1 MVVGLSSI
9 FDLDTSLTVAGSSAY
24 ANYRQMA
31 PHRDVTGQTAFST
44 GPINF
49 RFQTSSSVYIVP
61 NRSYIRMRIKLGNRD
76 PVTGVPT
83 PITFAN
89 RIAPNINLGHHLF
102 QNCEWRIGDKTVSR
116 ISDFVPQVG
125 ALHQRLNTSKNWRET
140 TGRATNYSNYSFVQ
154 RQTDI
159 VKDAPYLL
167 GETLATPLSNLYT
180 DALRILFET
189 HVDAIVSFPAN
200 GNGLLTFTTHD
211 PAAFG
216 DAQSDLA
223 RPAFAGRV
231 GQIIEIGKQ
240 PHPTQQYIIAGEPV
254 RVAVGAA
261 DTPFMRLALQRPAN
275 ATYLNA
281 GLDVP
286 IARTNYLRE
295 VRFIEFTKP
304 EARGAGA
311 FELCFQLPL
320 SIWDYEKGIPGADHT
335 LMLNPVPQDVLK
347 RAIIQSAGADI
358 PSANIYF
365 EVESMYLVT
374 YQITGP
380 PVTSTEFLIDLET
393 IRLQTDNTI
402 GASPGSLTQKI
413 FDVSPSTYALAVCY
427 QDQRVGGADTRLSSA
442 QFRFFNADLG
452 YEATNALKRFYIQYA
467 GQQFPSPDADPN
479 LTVID
484 NETGNKDYTTERYM
498 QTMIESGQYYQL
510 GESIQEFRERG
521 PFYYFLVPRDNT
533 DKSTRVQIN
542 QMFQETNAATT
553 AQLGPALA
561 SLKLC
566 LFDLSRQVAVI
577 TLDGGNVTKVSLQDQ

>member
-76 PVTGVPT
+76 GGGIPSPF
-83 PITFAN
+83 TFGN

-140 TGRATNYSNYSFVQ
+140 TGRATNFSNYSFVQ
-154 RQTDI
+154 RQQDI

-167 GETLATPLSNLYT
+167 GETLETPLFNLY
-180 DALRILFET
+180 DNALKGLFET
-189 HVDAIVSFPAN
+189 NVT
-200 GNGLLTFTTHD
+200 GNITFVGAAGDGTLTLSTAAV
-211 PAAFG
+211 AAFTAANA
-216 DAQSDLA
+216 DAA
-223 RPAFAGRV
+223 RPAFAGRI
-231 GQIIEIGKQ
+231 GQIIEIGKSPDPVRQ
-240 PHPTQQYIIAGEPV
+240 FIIAGEPTV
-254 RVAVGAA
+254 VVPINNADPWTRIAVK
-261 DTPFMRLALQRPAN
+261 RPAN
-275 ATYLNA
+275 ALYAAAGSNLNITA
-281 GLDVP
+281 TGFGFNIKFL
-286 IARTNYLRE
+286 
-295 VRFIEFTKP
+295 EFTKP

-442 QFRFFNADLG
+442 QFRFFNPDLS

-542 QMFQETNAATT
+542 QLFAETNAGTL